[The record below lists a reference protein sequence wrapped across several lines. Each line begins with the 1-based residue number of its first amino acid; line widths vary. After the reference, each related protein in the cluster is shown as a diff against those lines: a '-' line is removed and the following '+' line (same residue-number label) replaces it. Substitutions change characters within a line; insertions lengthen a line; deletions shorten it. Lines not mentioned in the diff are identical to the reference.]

1 MIASK
6 VTSGLFCNTGSK
18 QKVLNFPIMSKG
30 PCMGRISAGELN
42 VI

>member
-6 VTSGLFCNTGSK
+6 VISSLFFTTGFK
-18 QKVLNFPIMSKG
+18 QNILKFPIMFNS
-30 PCMGRISAGELN
+30 PCVGHISAGELN

>member
-6 VTSGLFCNTGSK
+6 DIISLFCTTGFK
-18 QKVLNFPIMSKG
+18 QNFLNFPIMFNS
-30 PCMGRISAGELN
+30 PCVGRISAGELN

>member
-6 VTSGLFCNTGSK
+6 LLSSLFRTTGFK
-18 QKVLNFPIMSKG
+18 QNFLKFPLMFNS
-30 PCMGRISAGELN
+30 PCVGHISAGELN